1 VRWQIETKG
10 SPKPGLV
17 LVPFYE
23 ALLCVA
29 FPASDIPE
37 LPKARSPPPQPQPQQ
52 EAELQPDYAPPSN
65 TTPLEFSQGDLL
77 DNRTNAFATGT
88 PTAVHPMA
96 PQQFQSQ
103 QPQAYM
109 QLQGQLQ
116 QPQAQQDEQHASLD
130 PQLVLTDT
138 LAPGGGEIV
147 VTAENGA
154 TVVYGP
160 ALPPWYVNNNTFYD
174 AGIDMSGHTGGVTLS
189 GENLFHT
196 FLNDYDC
203 ES

>member
-52 EAELQPDYAPPSN
+52 ETELQPDYAPPPN

-77 DNRTNAFATGT
+77 DDRTNAFATGT
-88 PTAVHPMA
+88 LTAVQPMA

-103 QPQAYM
+103 QPQVYM
-109 QLQGQLQ
+109 PLQGQLQ
-116 QPQAQQDEQHASLD
+116 QPQAQQDEQHVD
-130 PQLVLTDT
+130 PQLVLADT

-147 VTAENGA
+147 VTAENGT

-160 ALPPWYVNNNTFYD
+160 ALPPWYVNNTFYD

-189 GENLFHT
+189 GDNLFHT
-196 FLNDYDC
+196 FLHDYDC